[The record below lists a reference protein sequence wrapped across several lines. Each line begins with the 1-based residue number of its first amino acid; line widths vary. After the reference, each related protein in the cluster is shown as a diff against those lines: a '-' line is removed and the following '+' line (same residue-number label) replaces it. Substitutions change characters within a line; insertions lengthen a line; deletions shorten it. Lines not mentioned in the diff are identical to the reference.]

1 MNRDKFA
8 RTAGRAGWL
17 ALSLCVVGSVLAQ
30 EPMPGPAQPLRGDG
44 DLPNPL
50 VHHSGAPLPL
60 PIASGTPW
68 MQNSLLA
75 PLHQRFMP
83 QAAQQREPVSQ
94 EVREIEGVIRSSSAL
109 RGTIFDGDREQD
121 EAARREIFAKLERER
136 LAQESTNTQ
145 RVSDDGE
152 LPTGPAVFPESSSW
166 PQSDALQSATML
178 LRACAR
184 QLDGLAADLEEAGK
198 YSEAD
203 RLRTR
208 AKQLRSDA
216 RNFSQPQESET
227 PR

>member
-1 MNRDKFA
+1 
-8 RTAGRAGWL
+8 
-17 ALSLCVVGSVLAQ
+17 V
-30 EPMPGPAQPLRGDG
+30 PGPAQPLRGDG
-44 DLPNPL
+44 DLPNPA
-50 VHHSGAPLPL
+50 APLPL

-75 PLHQRFMP
+75 PLHQRFVP
-83 QAAQQREPVSQ
+83 QSAQQREPVSQ
-94 EVREIEGVIRSSSAL
+94 EVREMEGVIRTSSAL

-121 EAARREIFAKLERER
+121 EAERRKIFARLKQER
-136 LAQESTNTQ
+136 LARETNNTQ

-152 LPTGPAVFPESSSW
+152 LPSGPAVLPESSPW
-166 PQSDALQSATML
+166 PPQQDALQSATML

-208 AKQLRSDA
+208 AKQLRNDA
-216 RNFSQPQESET
+216 RNFSQPPETAT